1 MNYAVMPAMNAG
13 LNASAGLLL
22 LAGFYFVRQKKITA
36 HKLCMISAFTLSVLF
51 FISYIV
57 YHAHAGTTHF
67 KGAGAVR
74 PVYFSILIS
83 HTILAAFTPFLAI
96 ATLTMA
102 LRKDFT
108 KHKRAARVTFPVW
121 LYVSI
126 TGVIIY
132 VMLYVV
138 KYT

>member
-1 MNYAVMPAMNAG
+1 MNYAVLPTMNAG

-22 LAGFYFVRQKKITA
+22 LTGFYFVRQKKIIA
-36 HKLCMISAFTLSVLF
+36 HKIFMISAFTVSIIF

-67 KGAGAVR
+67 KGNGIVR
-74 PVYFSILIS
+74 SLYFSILIS
-83 HTILAAFTPFLAI
+83 HTILAAITPFLA
-96 ATLTMA
+96 LTALYLA
-102 LRKDFT
+102 LRKNFT
-108 KHKRAARVTFPVW
+108 LHKRIARVAFPVW

-132 VMLYVV
+132 VMLYMM